1 MGLLQLGLGGGALDC
16 FSHVRQAPA
25 QEYLNQEEEEEK
37 VKKENEGG
45 SPGGYSAKYK
55 DQPCGL

>member
-25 QEYLNQEEEEEK
+25 SECVNKELGMDDQENDGQAQE
-37 VKKENEGG
+37 VLQ
-45 SPGGYSAKYK
+45 SHL
-55 DQPCGL
+55 DQPHGL